1 MRNLR
6 DGVPVLRTA
15 IIILTLVLLI
25 STAVFADKKV
35 SVSESSF
42 NFGKTVQHVT
52 IIHDFWIKSVGDE
65 TVRIT
70 KVIPGCGC
78 TQIPLTDSVIAPGDS
93 TSLRIILDT
102 QAFRGR
108 INKNP
113 SFETDA
119 DTAPFKLKLFAEI
132 VTEPASARP
141 LRLNPVELDVSQFSK
156 KTRRRGKLIISNR
169 SGQDFAITPVDTTNR
184 SFAIRLPAII
194 PAGDSAEVFVVVHK
208 EAVETDFKES
218 ITFEAVSETTRQRY
232 TIPVIRLYKP
242 DKR

>member
-1 MRNLR
+1 M
-6 DGVPVLRTA
+6 RTA
-15 IIILTLVLLI
+15 VISLTLVLLI
-25 STAVFADKKV
+25 STAVFAEKKV

-52 IIHDFWIKSVGDE
+52 IIHDFWIKSIGDE
-65 TVRIT
+65 PVTIT
-70 KVIPGCGC
+70 KISPGCGC
-78 TQIPLTDSVIAPGDS
+78 TKIPLLDSVIAPGDS

-108 INKNP
+108 INKHP
-113 SFETDA
+113 SFVTDA
-119 DTAPFKLKLFAEI
+119 DTAAFKLKLFAEI

-141 LRLNPVELDVSQFSK
+141 LRLNPVELDVSQFSQ
-156 KTRRRGKLIISNR
+156 KTRRRGKLVIISR
-169 SGQDFAITPVDTTNR
+169 SLQDFTITPVDTTNR
-184 SFAIRLPAII
+184 SFAVRLPAII

-208 EAVETDFKES
+208 DAVESDFKES